1 MSKSRTTTRIPASR
15 RYEFVPFRRS
25 MFKPGTKA
33 GRGQCSYAN
42 CAKRPRWA
50 RLGGFYSVAYCGQHA
65 AESNWPVPPPALD
78 EPLPDMVLVP
88 DEMAAGVPVPSPR
101 VRVYPRFIERM
112 LGGR

>member
-1 MSKSRTTTRIPASR
+1 MSRSRTTTRIPASR

-25 MFKPGTKA
+25 LFGPSTKA
-33 GRGQCSYAN
+33 ARGQCSYAN

-50 RLGGFYSVAYCGQHA
+50 RLGGFYSVAYCGEHA
-65 AESNWPVPPPALD
+65 AKSNWPVPQPALD
-78 EPLPDMVLVP
+78 KPLP

-112 LGGR
+112 LGVR